1 MKSRKRI
8 VFRDILN
15 HCYQRGAN
23 GFVLFYSV
31 SDHLVYFTTYC
42 LLAKKYNV
50 KVLSLCQ
57 MPDHV
62 HDSVV
67 VKTAQQLATF
77 RRELNSTFSRAQNE
91 FCHWEGAV
99 FESPFGSAPKQGAK
113 KARTN
118 LIYVGNNPV
127 ERRLVTRAED
137 YQWNYLAYAVTN
149 HPFSEPLVIR
159 NCRGPMKC
167 AVKEVKAQYERGKP
181 MTYPLLKRLFALL
194 DLTEK
199 RQLTD
204 FIVSTYNV
212 IDYAEAIRYF
222 DSFEDMLTAMHAN
235 TGSEY
240 DLNEITVGRSDI
252 YFSQFAAILLKDGR
266 FEDIHQIL
274 SLPKEQRVE
283 LFMRLRQRT
292 GAMTEQIAHYLRL
305 HVSKESIDETAD

>member
-8 VFRDILN
+8 VYRDLIN
-15 HCYQRGAN
+15 HCYQRGAD
-23 GFVLFYSV
+23 GMALFYSV

-42 LLAKKYNV
+42 LLAQKNNV
-50 KVLSLCQ
+50 LVLSLCQ

-67 VKTAQQLATF
+67 VKRAQQLSAF
-77 RRELNSTFSRAQNE
+77 KREVNSTFSRAQNA

-127 ERRLVTRAED
+127 ERRLVAKAED
-137 YQWNYLAYAVTN
+137 YQWNYLAYAVSN

-159 NCRGPMKC
+159 NCSWPLQC
-167 AVKEVKAQYERGKP
+167 AVKEVKAQHKRGMP
-181 MTYPLLKRLFALL
+181 MTYPLLKRLFAPL
-194 DLTEK
+194 DLAEK

-235 TGSEY
+235 TGSEF
-240 DLNEITVGRSDI
+240 DLNEITVGRSDA
-252 YFSQFAAILLKDGR
+252 YFSQFAAILLRDGT
-266 FEDIHQIL
+266 FEDIHQVL
-274 SLPKEQRVE
+274 SLPKEQRVD

-305 HVSKESIDETAD
+305 HVSEESIDETRK

>member
-15 HCYQRGAN
+15 HCYQRGAD
-23 GFVLFYSV
+23 GIVLFYSV
-31 SDHLVYFTTYC
+31 SDHLVFFTTYC

-50 KVLSLCQ
+50 QVLSLCQ

-91 FCHWEGAV
+91 FCHREGAV

-159 NCRGPMKC
+159 NCRWPIKC

-266 FEDIHQIL
+266 FENIT
-274 SLPKEQRVE
+274 KFCR
-283 LFMRLRQRT
+283 FLRSSAWNCSCASVK
-292 GAMTEQIAHYLRL
+292 GPEP
-305 HVSKESIDETAD
+305 

>member
-1 MKSRKRI
+1 MKSRKRK
-8 VFRDILN
+8 FYRDIIN
-15 HCYQRGAN
+15 HCYQRGAD
-23 GFVLFYSV
+23 GIVLFYSV

-42 LLAKKYNV
+42 LLAKKHNV

-62 HDSVV
+62 HDTVV
-67 VKTAQQLATF
+67 VKKVEQLSCF
-77 RRELNSTFSRAQNE
+77 KQEVNSRFSRMQNT
-91 FCHWEGAV
+91 FCHWEESV
-99 FESPFGSAPKQGAK
+99 FESPFGSAPKLGSK
-113 KARTN
+113 KARSN

-127 ERRLVTRAED
+127 ERQLVAKAED

-159 NCRGPMKC
+159 NCRWPMKC

-305 HVSKESIDETAD
+305 HVSKESIDETVD